1 MLAPI
6 TAGASLGL
14 TIAGAAVGGAGGV
27 TTLTGDLVNQ
37 SWEKDESK
45 KFKKATVP
53 LFRAKFSLQGFL
65 NEYVINLREAAEFLK
80 TPEGQVVARDAYTVA
95 EVVQGAAKIAYKAV
109 VIGDNV
115 YKAVQSVKQAKAIK
129 AHVDFIQAYY
139 YALNGARIELATE
152 AAARGLTI
160 PLLGKTIWASGTTG
174 TKALSSSLAVL
185 GVALGIRDVVGG
197 ARKIHNRSELAQE
210 FRKSSKNL
218 ELESANLIKLYKEL

>member
-37 SWEKDESK
+37 SSENDESK

-53 LFRAKFSLQGFL
+53 LFRAKVSLQGFL
-65 NEYVINLREAAEFLK
+65 NEYVINLKEAAEFLK
-80 TPEGQVVARDAYTVA
+80 TPEGQVVARDTYTVA

-115 YKAVQSVKQAKAIK
+115 YKGSI
-129 AHVDFIQAYY
+129 Y
-139 YALNGARIELATE
+139 E
-152 AAARGLTI
+152 
-160 PLLGKTIWASGTTG
+160 
-174 TKALSSSLAVL
+174 
-185 GVALGIRDVVGG
+185 
-197 ARKIHNRSELAQE
+197 RKYI
-210 FRKSSKNL
+210 
-218 ELESANLIKLYKEL
+218 